1 MIRKM
6 EDNEESLNATFV
18 YDDILYSLSGYGY
31 TQEEMISVIKQMY

>member
-1 MIRKM
+1 MYSEIGLDLQAFAKR
-6 EDNEESLNATFV
+6 V